1 MGGISI
7 TKKILLYIEE
17 NLEKDLT
24 LGKIANQLNYS
35 KFYIA
40 RTFKDNTGITI
51 YKYIQGRRLDVAA
64 KKLVQTKQPIIEIAF
79 EAGYHS
85 QQAFTQAFRYT
96 YICTPKE
103 YRTIGVFAP
112 KQKKIEIN
120 IRKKDI
126 IFLFGNGKGA
136 MAA

>member
-64 KKLVQTKQPIIEIAF
+64 KKLVQTKQPIIEKMCIV
-79 EAGYHS
+79 G
-85 QQAFTQAFRYT
+85 
-96 YICTPKE
+96 
-103 YRTIGVFAP
+103 
-112 KQKKIEIN
+112 
-120 IRKKDI
+120 
-126 IFLFGNGKGA
+126 
-136 MAA
+136 

>member
-1 MGGISI
+1 M
-7 TKKILLYIEE
+7 YIEE
-17 NLEKDLT
+17 NLDKELT
-24 LGKIANQLNYS
+24 LEKIAKQLNYS

-51 YKYIQGRRLDVAA
+51 YKYIQGRRLDIAA

-85 QQAFTQAFRYT
+85 QQAFTQAFHYT
-96 YICTPKE
+96 YICTPQE
-103 YRTIGVFAP
+103 YRKIGIFAP
-112 KQKKIEIN
+112 KQKKIEMN
-120 IRKKDI
+120 IGKKNI
-126 IFLFGNGKGA
+126 IFLVGKRE